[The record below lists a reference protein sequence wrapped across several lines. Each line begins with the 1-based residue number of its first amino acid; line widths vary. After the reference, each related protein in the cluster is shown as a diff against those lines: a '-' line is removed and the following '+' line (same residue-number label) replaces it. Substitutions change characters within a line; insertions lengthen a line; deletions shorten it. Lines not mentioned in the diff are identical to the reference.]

1 MGKIKW
7 AGKAS
12 SHLQAI
18 HDYIAKDSKV
28 YAIRFVKSLI
38 AATRKLEAMPQ
49 CGRIVPEFESYSIRE
64 VIYRNYRI
72 VYRIL
77 DIKED
82 IEILT
87 VVHGAR
93 DMKAA
98 FCEEWNFS

>member
-1 MGKIKW
+1 M
-7 AGKAS
+7 
-12 SHLQAI
+12 QAI
-18 HDYIAKDSKV
+18 HDYIAKDLKV

-38 AATRKLEAMPQ
+38 AASRKLEAMPQ
-49 CGRIVPEFESYSIRE
+49 CGRIVPEFENSSIRE
-64 VIYRNYRI
+64 VIYRI

-77 DIKED
+77 DIKEH